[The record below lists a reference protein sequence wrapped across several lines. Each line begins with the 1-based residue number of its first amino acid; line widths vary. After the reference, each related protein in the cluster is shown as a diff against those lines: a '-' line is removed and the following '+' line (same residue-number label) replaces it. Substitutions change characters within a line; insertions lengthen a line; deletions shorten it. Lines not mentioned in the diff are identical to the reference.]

1 MEVQVYQLSL
11 KSKKYTKK
19 QRKIARKS
27 VYKVYKTYYTSGEFY
42 IGLTSKTGIHYDN
55 YFGSNTTDRTPTH
68 KEILFH
74 SHHKSDAKLMEL
86 MFQLQNFYNDKCLN
100 KMLNI
105 RLRRDFI
112 KNIPK
117 FKLEI
122 NVKKTNINN

>member
-55 YFGSNTTDRTPTH
+55 YFGSNTTDNSIKTDY
-68 KEILFH
+68 L
-74 SHHKSDAKLMEL
+74 
-86 MFQLQNFYNDKCLN
+86 NFVLHTSGRNHMVDLN
-100 KMLNI
+100 KVTIEGNFAKEVWRNI
-105 RLRRDFI
+105 SR
-112 KNIPK
+112 
-117 FKLEI
+117 KL
-122 NVKKTNINN
+122 